1 MGGSSPH
8 ETGSGTVL
16 LSSSSP
22 NSVVSYANMPP
33 TNNNIATTDQDS
45 DTTQTSL
52 KFSSNVSGISERQNS
67 LRRMS
72 RRGPSNPK
80 PKPAPLNI
88 PDSVTGSSSTPE
100 ISGSSTNPSPSPF
113 RPVIPPRPN
122 PMDSE
127 WRYIYEN
134 VERGNGAPPPQTPGG
149 AANNWRF
156 EEPISPELN
165 YDQVPIPNNKHPSQ
179 LQQQQQHQSQ
189 QFAHARSADNPS
201 VPPRPP
207 MTPKNLSG
215 VSYELPSAPTIEY
228 ATLELDRTSGHA
240 ASHGVIPKSPS
251 TPLPLSSTPSSISSS
266 SQLLPYQTPAQRLQG
281 QSNGHAGVIGSRPS
295 ADMYSQI
302 DIQRTEAL
310 RRAQD
315 DIRGAQ
321 RTRLNSSYG
330 DAGNKQN
337 IMNNT

>member
-1 MGGSSPH
+1 MPA
-8 ETGSGTVL
+8 T
-16 LSSSSP
+16 
-22 NSVVSYANMPP
+22 NSNF
-33 TNNNIATTDQDS
+33 ATTDQDS
-45 DTTQTSL
+45 DTTQARL
-52 KFSSNVSGISERQNS
+52 KFPSSFSGGSERQNS
-67 LRRMS
+67 LHRSS
-72 RRGPSNPK
+72 RGGASNPK

-122 PMDSE
+122 PMNSHE

-134 VERGNGAPPPQTPGG
+134 VDRGSGAAPQTPGG
-149 AANNWRF
+149 GGGANWRF
-156 EEPISPELN
+156 DEPLSPEIN
-165 YDQVPIPNNKHPSQ
+165 YDQVPLPSNKYPTHQSQQ
-179 LQQQQQHQSQ
+179 LQQQQQH
-189 QFAHARSADNPS
+189 FAHARPADNPA

-215 VSYELPSAPTIEY
+215 LPSAPTIEY
-228 ATLELDRTSGHA
+228 ATLELDRNSGQA

-266 SQLLPYQTPAQRLQG
+266 SQLLPYQNPAHRLQG

-310 RRAQD
+310 RRAQAS
-315 DIRGAQ
+315 RGAQ

-330 DAGNKQN
+330 DASNKEN
-337 IMNNT
+337 ILNNT